1 MQGAEGESESL
12 PPSSVRV
19 RGWNKNKSNF
29 KNMESEILNY
39 QQLQQLVAV
48 ARDNYA
54 KAKKEFER
62 LEAIQTSFEVSRINI
77 LNLNHFASN
86 HDELVKA
93 LNDERLAIGERLN
106 EARDAKKQKM
116 GERLKAERRMNDYLK
131 ELHKR
136 QQIEENRKLIRN
148 LTTKLYNAKSVDDIK
163 EYSDLIVNRTIEL
176 NRLQGLAQ

>member
-1 MQGAEGESESL
+1 
-12 PPSSVRV
+12 
-19 RGWNKNKSNF
+19 
-29 KNMESEILNY
+29 MESEILNY

-86 HDELVKA
+86 RDELVKA

-148 LTTKLYNAKSVDDIK
+148 LTTKLYNAKSVDDIR

>member
-1 MQGAEGESESL
+1 
-12 PPSSVRV
+12 
-19 RGWNKNKSNF
+19 
-29 KNMESEILNY
+29 MESEILNY

-54 KAKKEFER
+54 EAKKEFER

-86 HDELVKA
+86 RDELVKA

-116 GERLKAERRMNDYLK
+116 NERLKAERRMNDYLK

-148 LTTKLYNAKSVDDIK
+148 LTTKLYNAKSVDDIR